1 MMGFV
6 LVALG
11 AAFGAPCRY
20 LVDRLM
26 QRYVVTNHPKRL
38 AVGTLTVNLLGSALL
53 GLIVAY
59 GNTELELLLGIGFCG
74 AFTTFSTF
82 MAQTDESIR
91 EGWPWV
97 AAINVTLSVV
107 LCFCAF
113 WLTYA
118 LVS

>member
-1 MMGFV
+1 MDFL

-20 LVDRLM
+20 LVDRFM
-26 QRYVVTNHPKRL
+26 QNVVVENHPKRL
-38 AVGTLTVNLLGSALL
+38 AVGTLTVNVVGSALL
-53 GLIVAY
+53 GLVMAFGSSDI
-59 GNTELELLLGIGFCG
+59 GLLAGVGFCG

-97 AAINVTLSVV
+97 AAINVVASVA
-107 LCFCAF
+107 LCFAVF
-113 WLTYA
+113 WLTFSLA
-118 LVS
+118 G

>member
-1 MMGFV
+1 MDFL

-11 AAFGAPCRY
+11 AAFGAPSRY

-26 QRYVVTNHPKRL
+26 QRLVVGNHPKRL
-38 AVGTLTVNLLGSALL
+38 AVGTLTVNVVGSALL
-53 GLIVAY
+53 GVIAAHGSADVA
-59 GNTELELLLGIGFCG
+59 LLLGIGWCG

-97 AAINVTLSVV
+97 AALNITVSVV
-107 LCFCAF
+107 LCFSVY
-113 WLTYA
+113 WLTFSVVA
-118 LVS
+118 